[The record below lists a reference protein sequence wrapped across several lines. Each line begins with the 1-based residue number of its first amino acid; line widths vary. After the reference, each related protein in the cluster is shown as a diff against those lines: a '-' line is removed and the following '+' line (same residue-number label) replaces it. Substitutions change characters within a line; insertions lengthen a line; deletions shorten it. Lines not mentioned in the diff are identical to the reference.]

1 MPAFPVLDSDNI
13 GGQLTLACMGAG
25 FTKREML
32 AGMAM
37 QGLLST
43 LSPGLYD
50 ANTIATYVYEA
61 VKAADYLLEELSKT
75 QP

>member
-43 LSPGLYD
+43 WGQHDVTNYD
-50 ANTIATYVYEA
+50 EFAHDA
-61 VKAADYLLEELSKT
+61 VMAADALLSELSK
-75 QP
+75 PKP